1 MTTEASDTTE
11 SRSTEDAERVPN
23 VLDFVD
29 KAELARLTRRSDAR
43 GLFAVLSTW
52 GIIGGALALLAR
64 YPHPLVFVLVVVVIG
79 GRQLA
84 LAILQHEAAHRTLFV
99 SRFGNDV
106 FADLVCAR
114 PIGVDVARYRKHHLR
129 HHAHTSLAAD
139 PDASLTAPFPTT
151 PASLARKLLRDLSGI
166 AGLKRLLGLFLM
178 DLEVLEYTVAADVRR
193 KPRAGRGT
201 SDYLR
206 AFLKNAWG
214 ALLTNAVILG
224 VCALVG
230 HAWVYSAWI
239 VAMLTTFGAF
249 MRIRSLSE
257 HACLEHGPNPLKNTR
272 TTRAGLLA
280 RATVAPVRV
289 SFHLEHHLAASVPF
303 FRLPELHRLLR
314 ERGAVGEP
322 PGYVDVLRLV
332 TASPVAPRDGRS
344 GA

>member
-1 MTTEASDTTE
+1 M
-11 SRSTEDAERVPN
+11 STEPSESPVPRSASGEERVPN

-29 KAELARLTRRSDAR
+29 KAELAELTRRSDAR

-52 GIIGGALALLAR
+52 AIVAGALALLAR
-64 YPHPLVFVLVVVVIG
+64 YPHPIVFVLVVVVIG

-114 PIGVDVARYRKHHLR
+114 PLGVDVARYRKHHLR

-151 PASLARKLLRDLSGI
+151 RASLARKLLRDLSGI

-193 KPRAGRGT
+193 KPRNGRKLR
-201 SDYLR
+201 DYLR
-206 AFLKNAWG
+206 AFAKNAWG
-214 ALLTNAVILG
+214 ALLTNALLFG
-224 VCALVG
+224 ACAASG

-272 TTRAGLLA
+272 TTEAGFLA

-303 FRLPELHRLLR
+303 FRLPDLHRLLR
-314 ERGAVGEP
+314 ERGAVAAP
-322 PGYVDVLRLV
+322 PGYLDVLRVV
-332 TASPVAPRDGRS
+332 TS
-344 GA
+344 GSRARTSD